1 MRIASL
7 TLVACAGLTAC
18 ASTASFSAAQDRATG
33 QVLVMY
39 QTGDVQSPPLSLEH
53 SNYVA
58 TQRCKTMGYS
68 FTERDV
74 GVTQQCSATDTA
86 GQCLVWEVAQ
96 TYQCAGNAVAQP
108 ASTPVAVVIPNMGA
122 SRP

>member
-7 TLVACAGLTAC
+7 TLVACVGLAAC
-18 ASTASFSAAQDRATG
+18 ASTASFTAAEDRASG

-58 TQRCKTMGYS
+58 TQRCKKMGYS

-74 GVTQQCSATDTA
+74 GVTQQCSATDTV
-86 GQCLVWEVAQ
+86 GQCTVWKVAQ
-96 TYQCAGNAVAQP
+96 TYQCAGNAVAQTQFRP
-108 ASTPVAVVIPNMGA
+108 AVVIPNTGA